1 MWNRRRK
8 IPEETVSRSKQLTIL
23 DQLEREVR
31 LVLDELMQSRE
42 ETTRLRTRVKRLEEA
57 LEKRQGDDEL
67 KRLEGEN
74 RELREKME
82 RITIK
87 AREVLK
93 KLEVIEEG

>member
-1 MWNRRRK
+1 
-8 IPEETVSRSKQLTIL
+8 
-23 DQLEREVR
+23 LEQEVR

-57 LEKRQGDDEL
+57 LKKKQGDDEL